1 MSDAARQLDT
11 DTASLL
17 ASIER
22 GLAQTARGEGRVNT
36 PEQIMARRLGGR
48 PVQAKH
54 KQPVTLRLDADVL
67 ERWRASGKG
76 WQTRAA
82 LALAKSAPGSA

>member
-1 MSDAARQLDT
+1 MSDAAKQLDT

-36 PEQIMARRLGGR
+36 PEQIMARRSGGR
-48 PVQAKH
+48 PVQAEH
-54 KQPVTLRLDADVL
+54 KKPVTLRLDADVL

-82 LALAKSAPGSA
+82 LALAKSAPDAA